1 MIFLSSILILIMLI
15 SAAAAIIFKNLL
27 NSVVATGLVSLIAA
41 VLFYLLKAP
50 DVAMTEAVIGAGLTT
65 AIFVITLIKTEWGED
80 K

>member
-27 NSVVATGLVSLIAA
+27 NAVVATGLVSLIAA
-41 VLFYLLKAP
+41 VLFYLLRAP

-65 AIFVITLIKTEWGED
+65 AIFVITLIKTEWGEN
-80 K
+80 

>member
-15 SAAAAIIFKNLL
+15 SAVAAILFENLL
-27 NSVVATGLVSLIAA
+27 NSVVATGIVSLIAA

-50 DVAMTEAVIGAGLTT
+50 DVAMTEAIIGAGLTT